1 MHLFLAAPFADSD
14 ASLGDRHVKLWT
26 LGSGEKQDITE
37 KELRAAFLDDEAR
50 GEGIF
55 LESED
60 GATLLAAGGGFGPY
74 TLEYFPSPSKG
85 THLRACDELK
95 KQEVQ
100 DAMVDYLRG
109 GSAWRES
116 YAWRE
121 VEDEKSEGCLRVV
134 LALTLAVA
142 PWLLIIAGMSFIVY
156 ALGKFLAF
164 PGGGDAVWGIAGL
177 ICLILGALFVLAL
190 RTRSRST
197 PGAGGP
203 KGSAGDP
210 LD

>member
-1 MHLFLAAPFADSD
+1 M
-14 ASLGDRHVKLWT
+14 KLCT
-26 LGSGEKQDITE
+26 LGSGEKRNITE
-37 KELRAAFLDDEAR
+37 KDLLAAFLDDEAR
-50 GEGIF
+50 GEAIY

-60 GATLLAAGGGFGPY
+60 GASLLAAGEGFGPY
-74 TLEYFPSPSKG
+74 TLEYFPSPRSG

-95 KQEVQ
+95 KQEIQ

-116 YAWRE
+116 YPWRE
-121 VEDEKSEGCLRVV
+121 VEDEKSEGCLTVV
-134 LALTLAVA
+134 LAPTLVAA

-156 ALGKFLAF
+156 AVGKLISFSEGSEAL
-164 PGGGDAVWGIAGL
+164 WGFAGL
-177 ICLILGALFVLAL
+177 VCLTFGAMFVLAL

-203 KGSAGDP
+203 KGSARDP